1 MPIRHHLFVFFTISI
16 FIVIQSCSS
25 SKNSISDIDD
35 PDRAYNI
42 AKAEYD
48 KKNYVDAIE
57 DFNLFKIK
65 FNGSNRIDQAIYYLG
80 MSYYKREEFIL
91 AEYEFQTLIKNYPAS
106 KLTEDARYMQA
117 MCYNGLSPAYNLDQT
132 YTNEAI
138 ESFRRFIEDYPQSRK
153 SAEADKKILE
163 LRTKLALKNLKS
175 AELYAVLDQYESS
188 IVYYNSILE
197 NFFDTQYADDAL
209 YGKIQSLISMGNTDL
224 AKEAIE
230 QFENEF
236 SSSPLLIK
244 VLSIRNKIK

>member
-1 MPIRHHLFVFFTISI
+1 MPIPNSFIFVFFAI
-16 FIVIQSCSS
+16 FLIFQSCSS
-25 SKNSISDIDD
+25 SKSSISDIDD

-42 AKAEYD
+42 AKAKYD
-48 KKNYVDAIE
+48 KKDYLDAID

-80 MSYYKREEFIL
+80 MSYYKREEYIL

-117 MCYNGLSPAYNLDQT
+117 MCYYGLSPAYNLDQT

-138 ESFRRFIEDYPQSRK
+138 ESFRRFLEDYPQSRK
-153 SAEADKKILE
+153 AAEADKRIME
-163 LRTKLALKNLKS
+163 LRTKLAQKDLKS

-188 IVYYNSILE
+188 LVYYDNVLL

-209 YGKIQSLISMGNTDL
+209 YGKIQTLISMENTEL
-224 AKEAIE
+224 AKDAIE

-236 SSSPLLIK
+236 SSSPLLSK
-244 VLSIRNKIK
+244 VLALRNKIR